1 MSRNVQ
7 SLERGLIV
15 LEALVKNGPMGVTAL
30 SAEMNLDKTI
40 VHRLLTTLRTMGYV
54 SQDSNRKY
62 EVGSKLRLI
71 GAKVITG
78 LNVRALAV
86 PYMEKLAAHTH
97 SVSHLAK
104 MAESRAV
111 YIERVQ
117 YPGLTI
123 NSTDVGGEAPG
134 YCSAAGKVMWAYLP
148 QSELNELLDKVKFR
162 ANTPNTMTDRDTL
175 QQHLAQVRQQGY
187 ATDREEHRLGLY
199 GFGAPIRDHTGTVIA
214 SICVAE
220 LPNQITDE
228 SRLAQTRDL
237 VIEAAK
243 LISAEMGYAN
253 GEFEYSLPL
262 EQEE

>member
-7 SLERGLIV
+7 SLERGLMV
-15 LEALVKNGPMGVTAL
+15 VEALVKNGPMGVSAL
-30 SAEMNLDKTI
+30 SVELGLDKTI

-62 EVGSKLRLI
+62 AVGAKLRMV
-71 GAKVITG
+71 GAKVLTG
-78 LNVRALAV
+78 LNLRSLAV
-86 PYMEKLAAHTH
+86 PYMEKLAEHTH
-97 SVSHLAK
+97 AVSHLAK
-104 MAESRAV
+104 MAESRAI

-148 QSELNELLDKVKFR
+148 QADLNEMLDKIKFR
-162 ANTPNTMTDRDTL
+162 ANTPYTITDRDTL

-220 LPNQITDE
+220 LPNQIADE
-228 SRLAQTRDL
+228 ARLTQTRDL
-237 VIEAAK
+237 VIDAAK
-243 LISAEMGYAN
+243 QISADMGYAD
-253 GEFEYSLPL
+253 GEFGWLR
-262 EQEE
+262 QESV